1 MSQIQGPVLLEI
13 PSDPSALFLVR
24 CLVERLA
31 QRMAFGVEEVAQLT
45 LAVDE
50 ACTNAIRHAY
60 GNRLGE
66 RIVLRFMVKKESLEI
81 QVRDFGDPVDPS
93 TIRPREL
100 GDIRPGG
107 LGTHFI
113 RSAMDEVS
121 YEAQEGGGTM
131 LRLVKYRKS
140 SGGQGR

>member
-1 MSQIQGPVLLEI
+1 MLEI

-31 QRMAFGVEEVAQLT
+31 QRMAFGVEEVAQLI

-66 RIVLRFMVKKESLEI
+66 RIVLRFMVKEESLEI
-81 QVRDFGDPVDPS
+81 QVRDFGEAVDPS

-131 LRLVKYRKS
+131 LRLVKYRKV